1 MHRVIAAFVVV
12 GLVASVS
19 ARQVA
24 GEDAALAAIRAE
36 GLERSQVMDTLF
48 WLTDRHGP
56 RLTGSPGFEEAG
68 DFVVARLESWGTA
81 NVRRERFPYGTGWEL
96 VRFSAQ
102 MVEPRVMP
110 IIGMPKAWTPGTNGP
125 VTADVVLADL
135 RTAAD
140 AAALAGTLRGRI
152 VLSQPARE
160 VRMLDGRIV
169 LRMND
174 KDIEEALAPVSQDE
188 EPETP
193 ATPPPADALTRAEIA
208 DFFVKEGVAAVIDRG
223 SDAFTVSGGSDLSWQ
238 TQRVDGGTVFVG
250 GAPRT
255 VAPEDT
261 VPQITIAVEHYNR
274 MVRLL
279 EHGVPVRMT
288 LDVETKYHPE
298 DPARPNGFN
307 VIADI
312 PGTDK
317 ADEVVLIGA
326 HLDSWHGA
334 TGATDNATGVAAMM
348 EAMRILKQTGL
359 APRRTIRIGLWGGE
373 ENGLLGSRHYVR
385 THLGTRQAPQPG
397 LAKHVAYF
405 NIDNGTGRV
414 RGVWMQENDAAMAVF
429 RDWIAP
435 LRDLGVELLSP
446 RRVTST
452 DHVAFDAVGVPG
464 FQFIQERYEYRSRTH
479 HSTMDFYD
487 RVQEED
493 LKQIATVAATFAW
506 KAANADEPLP
516 RRNPVY
522 DLR

>member
-1 MHRVIAAFVVV
+1 
-12 GLVASVS
+12 
-19 ARQVA
+19 

-250 GAPRT
+250 G
-255 VAPEDT
+255 
-261 VPQITIAVEHYNR
+261 
-274 MVRLL
+274 
-279 EHGVPVRMT
+279 
-288 LDVETKYHPE
+288 
-298 DPARPNGFN
+298 
-307 VIADI
+307 
-312 PGTDK
+312 
-317 ADEVVLIGA
+317 
-326 HLDSWHGA
+326 
-334 TGATDNATGVAAMM
+334 
-348 EAMRILKQTGL
+348 
-359 APRRTIRIGLWGGE
+359 
-373 ENGLLGSRHYVR
+373 
-385 THLGTRQAPQPG
+385 
-397 LAKHVAYF
+397 
-405 NIDNGTGRV
+405 
-414 RGVWMQENDAAMAVF
+414 
-429 RDWIAP
+429 
-435 LRDLGVELLSP
+435 
-446 RRVTST
+446 
-452 DHVAFDAVGVPG
+452 
-464 FQFIQERYEYRSRTH
+464 
-479 HSTMDFYD
+479 
-487 RVQEED
+487 
-493 LKQIATVAATFAW
+493 
-506 KAANADEPLP
+506 
-516 RRNPVY
+516 
-522 DLR
+522 